1 LIHALTS
8 DLLTSEFI
16 PLNTSAQAA
25 RSQDQRPRIGIVW
38 ASIDKK
44 PIKKKSVPVK
54 EFLNTLAGVE
64 ADFVSFQRKLQVA
77 DPDCLLRK
85 FGARVVAD
93 DVLDAKNQ
101 RCLDNLMQEIRQL
114 DCMVTTS
121 TTTTHIAGSMG
132 IRVELITAER
142 AGQQWFWQVQANHRK
157 NFYPTVT
164 VHLGNGEIGKWWER
178 CLEPVKTSIRRKLER
193 ADERVMKKSSIAT
206 ST

>member
-1 LIHALTS
+1 VLT
-8 DLLTSEFI
+8 LL
-16 PLNTSAQAA
+16 
-25 RSQDQRPRIGIVW
+25 DQRSRIGIVW

-93 DVLDAKNQ
+93 DVLDARNQ

-114 DCMVTTS
+114 DCIVTTS

-132 IRVELITAER
+132 IRVELIAAER
-142 AGQQWFWQVQANHRK
+142 AGHQWFWQVQANQHRC
-157 NFYPTVT
+157 FYPSVK
-164 VHLGNGEIGKWWER
+164 VHLGKGESGGWWEKS
-178 CLEPVKTSIRRKLER
+178 LKSVR
-193 ADERVMKKSSIAT
+193 ASLSQL
-206 ST
+206 